1 MKEKSDCNDNVN
13 WPLRNPEKM
22 PVQMDH
28 EFNLT
33 RRTNG
38 ANIKHEADIRRRE
51 NNGLISELNHSS
63 LVPSPSA
70 DSITTRVSWIFPW
83 SIKTACKK
91 YQIRSYLKTT

>member
-1 MKEKSDCNDNVN
+1 MYTNGVGFFISRMKEKSDCYDNVN

-51 NNGLISELNHSS
+51 DNGLISELKS
-63 LVPSPSA
+63 LELGTQPF
-70 DSITTRVSWIFPW
+70 RG
-83 SIKTACKK
+83 
-91 YQIRSYLKTT
+91 